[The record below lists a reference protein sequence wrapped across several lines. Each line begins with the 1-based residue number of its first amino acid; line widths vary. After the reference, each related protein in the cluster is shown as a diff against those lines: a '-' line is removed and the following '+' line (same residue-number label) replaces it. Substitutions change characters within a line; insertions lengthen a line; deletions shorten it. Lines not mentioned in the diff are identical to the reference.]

1 MIKTITVTNYVG
13 DVLKLSLSRPDETGF
28 AVTSITGL
36 GPGKAEI
43 NKTDISTT
51 DGSLFTSARLSSRNI
66 VITLRFLWK
75 DSIESVRQLSYKY
88 FPIKKPLTLLFE
100 TENRLA
106 EINGYVESND
116 PEIFSK
122 DEGTSISIV
131 CPDPFFYLAGKDSVN
146 LTVFS
151 GIEPAF
157 EFPFSNESLIDKM
170 MNFGVILNQTSKNI
184 FYNGDSEVGITIT
197 IHAVGEASGITI
209 HNTETRESMRIDTD
223 KIAEFTGNGIKAGDD
238 IIICTVKGKKSI
250 TLLREGN
257 TINILNCLSKDAD
270 WFQLSKGDNIFAY
283 TADSGNSNL
292 QFKIEN
298 KIIYEGV

>member
-1 MIKTITVTNYVG
+1 MVKSITVTNYVG
-13 DVLKLSLSRPDETGF
+13 YVLKLELVRPDKTGF
-28 AVTSITGL
+28 AVTNITGL

-51 DGSLFTSARLSSRNI
+51 DGSLFNSSRLTSRNI
-66 VITLRFLWK
+66 LITLRFLWK
-75 DSIESVRQLSYKY
+75 NSIEDTRQLSYKY
-88 FPIKKPLTLLFE
+88 FPIKKPVNLLFE

-131 CPDPFFYLAGKDSVN
+131 CPDPFFYLAGKNSVN
-146 LTVFS
+146 HTVFN
-151 GIEPAF
+151 GIEPTF
-157 EFPFSNESLIDKM
+157 EFPFSNESLTVKM
-170 MNFGVILNQTSKNI
+170 LDFGIVLNQTSKNI
-184 FYNGDSEVGITIT
+184 IYNGDSEIGVTIT
-197 IHAVGEASGITI
+197 IHAIGEASGITI

-223 KIAEFTGNGIKAGDD
+223 KIAEFTGSGIKAGDD
-238 IIICTVKGKKSI
+238 IIICTVKGQKSI

-257 TINILNCLSKDAD
+257 IINILNCLSKDAD

-283 TADSGNSNL
+283 TADTGNSNL
-292 QFKIEN
+292 QFEIEN
-298 KIIYEGV
+298 KIVYEGV